1 MKKYFICL
9 AALFLCFTL
18 CGCSVLGE
26 KTKDDRNFMV
36 SAIGF
41 ETDGALISV
50 SVEAIIINSELAES
64 EPVPEV
70 LTATGITISEALD
83 SIGSSLAKPMILNH
97 CGVIVIGERMTK
109 YWFDKICDYCF
120 YENRI
125 TLSAYMISAESPA
138 ELLSGEPESSVAV
151 GYDIMG
157 IIEQQ
162 STRTGI
168 SYNSRYFEVEGLR
181 EKGKKVFSLP
191 HFIRNDG
198 GISVDGLAVFKDDA
212 LVTQLDNSD
221 AGLYALITGRFNK
234 GTVRFGTNEYHIN
247 SRKIDYGYSDVSGNK
262 ILLKLQL
269 SGDSIDGDVCQK
281 LENELESLEYK
292 LKLECGTD
300 VFGFSDILTDRFSEF
315 REKHAENYA
324 EFYRTAAFCAE
335 CSASGGAKNDG

>member
-9 AALFLCFTL
+9 AVLFLCFTL

-26 KTKDDRNFMV
+26 KAKDDRNFMV
-36 SAIGF
+36 AAIGF
-41 ETDGALISV
+41 EADGELISV
-50 SVEAIIINSELAES
+50 SVETIIINSELPES
-64 EPVPEV
+64 APVPAV
-70 LTATGITISEALD
+70 LTGTGVTISEALD

-125 TLSAYMISAESPA
+125 TLSAYMISAESPNK
-138 ELLSGEPESSVAV
+138 LLSGKPESSVAV

-162 STRTGI
+162 SARTGI
-168 SYNSRYFEVEGLR
+168 SHTSRYFEIEGLR

-191 HFIRNDG
+191 HFVRDDG
-198 GISVDGLAVFKDDA
+198 GISVDGLAVFKEDA

-221 AGLYALITGRFNK
+221 AGLYALITGRYNK
-234 GTVRFGTNEYHIN
+234 GTVRFGANEYHIN
-247 SRKIDYGYSDVSGNK
+247 SRKVDYGYSDVSGNK
-262 ILLKLQL
+262 IFLKLQL
-269 SGDSIDGDVCQK
+269 SGDNIDSDACQK
-281 LENELESLEYK
+281 LENELESLEYRLK
-292 LKLECGTD
+292 LKCGVD

-324 EFYRTAAFCAE
+324 EFYRTAEFCAE
-335 CSASGGAKNDG
+335 CSANGGGKNDG

>member
-9 AALFLCFTL
+9 AALFLCFSL

-50 SVEAIIINSELAES
+50 SVEAIIINSELPDSA
-64 EPVPEV
+64 PVPAV
-70 LTATGITISEALD
+70 LTGTGATISEALD
-83 SIGSSLAKPMILNH
+83 SIGASLAKPMILNH
-97 CGVIVIGERMTK
+97 CGVIVIGEQMTK
-109 YWFDKICDYCF
+109 YWFNKICDYCF

-125 TLSAYMISAESPA
+125 TLSAYMISAENPV
-138 ELLSGEPESSVAV
+138 ELLSGKPESSVAV

-162 STRTGI
+162 SARTGI
-168 SYNSRYFEVEGLR
+168 SYNSRYFEIEGLR

-191 HFIRNDG
+191 HFIKNDG
-198 GISVDGLAVFKDDA
+198 GISIDGLAVFKEDA
-212 LVTQLDNSD
+212 QVTRLDNSE

-234 GTVRFGTNEYHIN
+234 GTVRFGANEYHIN
-247 SRKIDYGYSDVSGNK
+247 SRKVDYGYSDVSGNK
-262 ILLKLQL
+262 ILLKVKL
-269 SGDSIDGDVCQK
+269 SGENIDSDVCQK
-281 LENELESLEYK
+281 LENELEDLEYK
-292 LKLECGTD
+292 LKLKCGTD

-315 REKHAENYA
+315 RENHAENYD
-324 EFYRTAAFCAE
+324 EFYRTASFCAE
-335 CSASGGAKNDG
+335 CSASGGCQK